1 MVEKGRISAFQ
12 LAVIMHSTVLATA
25 VLLLPA
31 ITAKYAQQDL
41 WMSPL
46 WAAPGGA
53 LAIWLAVKLNRMYPK
68 ESIVEYSES
77 ILGKFAGKIIG
88 LVYLLFLFYANGLI
102 VREYAEFLVGS
113 FLPRT
118 PMIVVTGSMVLV
130 AAYAVYHGIET
141 IARTALVIVP
151 GVFLLHVFGALLI
164 LNDLNLEE
172 LTPMF
177 EKGVFPSLLGA
188 ISPIT
193 YLGQFIYITFML
205 PFVRDQ
211 GSSLKWGMWS
221 LASVLFIML
230 LSTFTT
236 MMLFGD
242 LTSRLI
248 YPVMISSRYISIAD
262 FLEHVESLT
271 MAIWVGKTFIKIT
284 AFYYFLVVGT
294 AQWLKLS
301 DYRPIVL
308 PMGII
313 VVLSGV
319 WIAPN
324 LQLLMHYMGTS
335 VVFSALVVHFV
346 IPAFLLIAAKIRKG
360 FA

>member
-1 MVEKGRISAFQ
+1 MLEKGRISAFQ
-12 LAVIMHSTVLATA
+12 MAVIMHSTVLATA
-25 VLLLPA
+25 ILLLPS

-41 WMSPL
+41 WMSPI
-46 WAAPGGA
+46 WAAPLGA

-88 LVYLLFLFYANGLI
+88 LVYVFFLFYANGLI

-118 PMIVVTGSMVLV
+118 PMIVITGSMVLV
-130 AAYAVYHGIET
+130 AAYAVYNGIEA

-151 GVFLLHVFGALLI
+151 VVIVLHVFGALLI
-164 LNDLNLEE
+164 LNDLKVEE
-172 LTPMF
+172 LFPMF
-177 EKGVFPSLLGA
+177 EKGVLPSLLGG
-188 ISPIT
+188 ISPLT
-193 YLGQFIYITFML
+193 YLGQFIYITFIL

-211 GSSLKWGMWS
+211 GRSLKWGMWS

-230 LSTFTT
+230 LSTLTT

-271 MAIWVGKTFIKIT
+271 MAIWVGKTFIKIA
-284 AFYYFLVVGT
+284 AFYYFSVIAT

-313 VVLSGV
+313 IVIYGS

-324 LQLLMHYMGTS
+324 FQLLMQYMGTS
-335 VVFSALVVHFV
+335 VVFSAFIVHFI
-346 IPAFLLIAAKIRKG
+346 IPAFLLIAAKLRKG